1 MGTESTA
8 GVKLT
13 SRTYRRLIA
22 TAPAGV
28 AELADA
34 LVLGASTERCRGSSP
49 LSCTAASDQA
59 PVTDQAPMT
68 NDQSNSK
75 SQAPIGHWILV
86 ICWSLGFGH
95 SSFARADTLYI
106 GSGSGIPYANV

>member
-1 MGTESTA
+1 MG
-8 GVKLT
+8 KLT
-13 SRTYRRLIA
+13 SLQPARLIA
-22 TAPAGV
+22 TARAGV

-49 LSCTAASDQA
+49 LSCIAANDQT

-68 NDQSNSK
+68 NDQSTSK
-75 SQAPIGHWILV
+75 SQAPIGHWVLV

-95 SSFARADTLYI
+95 SDFARADTLYI
-106 GSGSGIPYANV
+106 